1 MLQHNVHT
9 HIHNIILYTNMLILK
24 EYDAYVSCTIGGNLS
39 IDDLRSSNSGPLNE
53 IMLGV

>member
-1 MLQHNVHT
+1 MLQDNV
-9 HIHNIILYTNMLILK
+9 NIIIIIVYMNMLILK

>member
-1 MLQHNVHT
+1 MLQDNVHT
-9 HIHNIILYTNMLILK
+9 HIIILYTNMLILK

>member
-1 MLQHNVHT
+1 MLQDSVHT
-9 HIHNIILYTNMLILK
+9 HYHYHIIFEYVDTK
-24 EYDAYVSCTIGGNLS
+24 GYDAYVSCTIGGNLS